1 LSTVVQHEHAG
12 AAWSQVPETTIIE
25 LVRDACR
32 RDPDRPLLIFED
44 GLTVTRR
51 DLMTRVES
59 FAAALRDRIAPGD
72 RVAVILGNRAE
83 FMIAWLAV
91 VALRATLVSV
101 NPGVKE
107 HDARHVLRDSEAVL
121 AIISQEHQALVET
134 VRADCPRLRD
144 VVGGGAPP
152 PRARW
157 PARGAG
163 WDLLPRR
170 GRLPASRHHQRL
182 LHVGDDRPAEG
193 LHGRPRVVA
202 AHG

>member
-1 LSTVVQHEHAG
+1 MTIHPAGPARSPYDERWQSLSTVVQHEHAG
-12 AAWSQVPETTIIE
+12 AAWSQAPETTIVE

-72 RVAVILGNRAE
+72 RVAIILGNRAE

-101 NPGVKE
+101 NPGVQE

-144 VVGGGAPP
+144 VVV
-152 PRARW
+152 
-157 PARGAG
+157 AG
-163 WDLLPRR
+163 HRSEERR
-170 GRLPASRHHQRL
+170 
-182 LHVGDDRPAEG
+182 VGKEC
-193 LHGRPRVVA
+193 
-202 AHG
+202 